1 MHNSTL
7 MHPIELRYKN
17 YHEKYF
23 IGIKHLANDD
33 YLKNLNLL
41 WKYDDGMYRLDTK
54 RI

>member
-1 MHNSTL
+1 MHRF
-7 MHPIELRYKN
+7 ELSYKN

-41 WKYDDGMYRLDTK
+41 WKYDDGMYCLDSFK
-54 RI
+54 I

>member
-1 MHNSTL
+1 MHMSTL
-7 MHPIELRYKN
+7 MHPIELRYKS

-33 YLKNLNLL
+33 NLKNLNLL
-41 WKYDDGMYRLDTK
+41 RNYDDGMYCLDAL